1 MFNDHQWQKG
11 NWVAQTDPL
20 PFLPTPSCTLQIT
33 VRHLSPCHIVCLR
46 TNKKKSE
53 CCLTSNLKNHLDVQI
68 VSDVFYFSMTGEP
81 FSPDHSPN
89 PSWTSGDRAEP
100 RGGGP
105 EKLAAVQLL
114 LPLKHLSTATTTPTP
129 THTDNVRDTPRDICL
144 GLRSQSHRQHP
155 IEMFESVPWI
165 PRRRCCCCSGTR
177 EMFRN
182 AWCAPAMPLAQTWL
196 NLNSD

>member
-1 MFNDHQWQKG
+1 MTERKLSSANRPSPLSPHPQLYAADHCS
-11 NWVAQTDPL
+11 TFEPL
-20 PFLPTPSCTLQIT
+20 PQCVSQDQQKKVNVASRQTSRITLMFRFFKT
-33 VRHLSPCHIVCLR
+33 C
-46 TNKKKSE
+46 
-53 CCLTSNLKNHLDVQI
+53 
-68 VSDVFYFSMTGEP
+68 SMTGEP

-155 IEMFESVPWI
+155 IEMFESVP
-165 PRRRCCCCSGTR
+165 
-177 EMFRN
+177 
-182 AWCAPAMPLAQTWL
+182 
-196 NLNSD
+196 

>member
-20 PFLPTPSCTLQIT
+20 PPLPTPSCTLQIT
-33 VRHLSPCHIVCLR
+33 VRHSSPCHNVCLR
-46 TNKKKSE
+46 TNKKKWMLPHVKPQESPWFFFWFFKT
-53 CCLTSNLKNHLDVQI
+53 C
-68 VSDVFYFSMTGEP
+68 SMTGEP